1 MAKEIKKADF
11 DRIEV
16 TKKCG
21 IPMLDGLP
29 NERILERAIHNP
41 DMADIGDIFR
51 RLHAANILEIKESQE
66 FAPICSGPGYVED
79 YVPIKNKEIRF
90 VIIEKK

>member
-1 MAKEIKKADF
+1 MATATKIEDF

-16 TKKCG
+16 TEKIG
-21 IPMLDGLP
+21 GPGD
-29 NERILERAIHNP
+29 ERLIKRTIHNP

-51 RLHAANILEIKESQE
+51 RLHAAEIIEIEENQE
-66 FAPICSGPGYVED
+66 FAPVCTGVGYVED
-79 YVPIKNKEIRF
+79 YVPIRNKEIKF